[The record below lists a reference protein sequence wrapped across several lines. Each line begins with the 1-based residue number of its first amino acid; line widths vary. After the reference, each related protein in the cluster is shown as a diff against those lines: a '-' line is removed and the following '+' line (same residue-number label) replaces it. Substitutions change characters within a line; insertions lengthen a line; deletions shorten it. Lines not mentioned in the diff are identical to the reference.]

1 MNNHKIISDLL
12 KVYKSNVAADQN
24 VNFDQLERYLLKTLP
39 DNILMAEAIK
49 NIATLSRELE
59 YEQIK

>member
-59 YEQIK
+59 HEQIK

>member
-39 DNILMAEAIK
+39 DNVLMAEAIK

-59 YEQIK
+59 HEQIK

>member
-1 MNNHKIISDLL
+1 MNNHKIISELL

-39 DNILMAEAIK
+39 DNVLMAEAIK

-59 YEQIK
+59 HEQIK

>member
-1 MNNHKIISDLL
+1 MNNHKIISDVL

-59 YEQIK
+59 HEQIK

>member
-1 MNNHKIISDLL
+1 MNNHKIISELL

-59 YEQIK
+59 HEQIK

>member
-12 KVYKSNVAADQN
+12 KVYNSNVAADQN

-49 NIATLSRELE
+49 NIATLRRELE
-59 YEQIK
+59 HEQIK

>member
-12 KVYKSNVAADQN
+12 KLYKSNVAADQN

-59 YEQIK
+59 HEQIK